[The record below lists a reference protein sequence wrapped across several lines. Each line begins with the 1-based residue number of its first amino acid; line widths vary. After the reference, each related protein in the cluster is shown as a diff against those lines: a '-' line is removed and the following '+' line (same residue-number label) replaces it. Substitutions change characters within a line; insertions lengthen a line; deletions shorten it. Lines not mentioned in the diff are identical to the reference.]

1 MQRQPK
7 SLKDASRLLQLIDL
21 LSKTGRQIIDEWSK
35 ESAQDDDSSLSKI
48 LPSHELYD
56 LQRIVLAAT
65 GSLTELVSEPS
76 SRLLEVSTQYFEAR
90 ALHIAAERRIP
101 DIISAPRARDGEQDG
116 GLSIKEIAG
125 ATGIEPLKLC
135 ENKILV
141 IISPCR
147 TPFLRSLSIFSH
159 ALWLAKCSPLPIAR
173 KLEFYAVYAQSIS
186 SKR

>member
-35 ESAQDDDSSLSKI
+35 ESEQDDESSLSKI

-56 LQRIVLAAT
+56 LQRTVLAIT
-65 GSLTELVSEPS
+65 GSLTELISEPS

-101 DIISAPRARDGEQDG
+101 DILSASRAGDGHQEG
-116 GLSIKEIAG
+116 GLPIKEISD

-135 ENKILV
+135 EDNHFGL
-141 IISPCR
+141 
-147 TPFLRSLSIFSH
+147 
-159 ALWLAKCSPLPIAR
+159 
-173 KLEFYAVYAQSIS
+173 
-186 SKR
+186 